1 MARAAIVAEGDVTEF
16 EFGTENAADVL
27 ERIAE
32 TRAEI
37 ETDATSEAALRLKA
51 DKGDLE
57 AAEIAASM
65 QALVWN
71 NRSLSSPEALQ
82 QPWLDTRRIAYRP
95 WMDQASDASMVRPHF
110 PESLDT
116 GCHDR
121 CYLPVAT

>member
-1 MARAAIVAEGDVTEF
+1 MTAQAAIVAEGDVTEF

-37 ETDATSEAALRLKA
+37 ETDATSEAALKLKA

-82 QPWLDTRRIAYRP
+82 
-95 WMDQASDASMVRPHF
+95 
-110 PESLDT
+110 
-116 GCHDR
+116 
-121 CYLPVAT
+121 